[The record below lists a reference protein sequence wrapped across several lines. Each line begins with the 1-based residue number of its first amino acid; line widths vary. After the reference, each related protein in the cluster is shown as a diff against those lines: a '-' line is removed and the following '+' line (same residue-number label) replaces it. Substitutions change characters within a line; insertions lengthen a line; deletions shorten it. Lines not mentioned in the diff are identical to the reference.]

1 MIKLFGPDR
10 TRIGDEAQ
18 EWAVWVSGPDDIHTQ
33 HTLEAALITAA
44 EFNATACE
52 TYDGNQF
59 SPVIYA
65 VVLHWGY
72 AWARDVEHTS
82 GGNCGVAGC
91 AHCDRANVPD
101 LKPVSTDGWANTLA
115 SVGLEPGPAL
125 GYRLA
130 SGPYEVAI
138 HIATSN
144 DLESGQRAQ
153 LVDAVQKK
161 VSDAVHRVL
170 GRQSV
175 TTWKQFADGTSV
187 TVSEAAR
194 P

>member
-1 MIKLFGPDR
+1 VIKLFGPDR

-72 AWARDVEHTS
+72 AWARDVEHTT
-82 GGNCGVAGC
+82 GGTCGVNGC
-91 AHCDRANVPD
+91 AWCDAAAEREPE
-101 LKPVSTDGWANTLA
+101 LKPVSTDEWAEA
-115 SVGLEPGPAL
+115 VVSAGLTPGPSFAC
-125 GYRLA
+125 RLDG
-130 SGPYEVAI
+130 GPYEVGVHVAI
-138 HIATSN
+138 N
-144 DLESGQRAQ
+144 DQ
-153 LVDAVQKK
+153 LTDDTRHQLIKALQVAVGST
-161 VSDAVHRVL
+161 VRRVL
-170 GRQSV
+170 RRKTAV
-175 TTWKQFADGTSV
+175 
-187 TVSEAAR
+187 
-194 P
+194 